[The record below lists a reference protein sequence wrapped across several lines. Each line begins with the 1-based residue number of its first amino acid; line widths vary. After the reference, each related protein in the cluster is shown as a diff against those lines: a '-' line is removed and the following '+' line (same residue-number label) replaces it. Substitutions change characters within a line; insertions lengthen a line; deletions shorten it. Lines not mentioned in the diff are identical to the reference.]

1 MNNLMKDTSM
11 EYLATLIRTQEESAK
26 NEDLKKYPVVYT
38 HVEGYSKEKSLYE
51 LRIFMAIGKYI
62 KDITVDAAFACG
74 YAHNNKRLF
83 YEAKGGEDPEEAVAR
98 ALSAALYGGNEE
110 TVCYMKI

>member
-1 MNNLMKDTSM
+1 MDNLMKETSI
-11 EYLATLIRTQEESAK
+11 EYLEKLIKTQEESTK
-26 NEDLKKYPVVYT
+26 NENLKKHPIVYT

-62 KDITVDAAFACG
+62 KDITVDTAFACG

-98 ALSAALYGGNEE
+98 ALSSSLYSGNED

>member
-1 MNNLMKDTSM
+1 MNNLMKETSI
-11 EYLATLIRTQEESAK
+11 EYLAKLIKAQEESAK
-26 NEDLKKYPVVYT
+26 NEDLKNCPIVYT

-51 LRIFMAIGKYI
+51 LRIFMALGKYI

-98 ALSAALYGGNEE
+98 ALGAALYGGNEE
-110 TVCYMKI
+110 AVCYMKI